1 MVRLLDSGREYED
14 ELTAA
19 AQKVVR
25 AEDSHAGFLGN
36 CSTFLLIY
44 SVFMRYDLAG
54 DDFW

>member
-1 MVRLLDSGREYED
+1 MVRLLDSGRGYED

-25 AEDSHAGFLGN
+25 AEDSHADFLGN
-36 CSTFLLIY
+36 CSTLYLIY
-44 SVFMRYDLAG
+44 SVFICCELSD

>member
-1 MVRLLDSGREYED
+1 MVRLLDSGSEYED

-25 AEDSHAGFLGN
+25 AEDSHADFLGN
-36 CSTFLLIY
+36 CSTFLLIC